1 MIKEILLASVGATG
15 FAIIFGLPKNKLYVI
30 AMFSGVAWWMYL
42 LLTTVLNSDGMAMF
56 SVTIIIVLLAKM
68 IGKKMKC
75 PAFVIATPILIP
87 FIPGATLYLVMND
100 FVGKEVTFI
109 LLHLFMH
116 RAHIFIL
123 NIAAA
128 KQYFKLIHQCLLSCS
143 LLFQFV
149 YRCMKCFECRGIIS
163 TLYGGRCFFRS
174 YFG

>member
-75 PAFVIATPILIP
+75 PAFVKATPILIP

-100 FVGKEVTFI
+100 FVGKEVTFMMNLERI
-109 LLHLFMH
+109 WKQVGAIVAGNLVAEMLF
-116 RAHIFIL
+116 RENSNL
-123 NIAAA
+123 KKVA
-128 KQYFKLIHQCLLSCS
+128 KK
-143 LLFQFV
+143 
-149 YRCMKCFECRGIIS
+149 
-163 TLYGGRCFFRS
+163 
-174 YFG
+174 

>member
-87 FIPGATLYLVMND
+87 LIPGATLYLVMND
-100 FVGKEVTFI
+100 FVGKEVTFMMNLERLWKQVGAI
-109 LLHLFMH
+109 VAGNLVAEMLF
-116 RAHIFIL
+116 RENSNL
-123 NIAAA
+123 KKVA
-128 KQYFKLIHQCLLSCS
+128 KK
-143 LLFQFV
+143 
-149 YRCMKCFECRGIIS
+149 
-163 TLYGGRCFFRS
+163 
-174 YFG
+174 